1 MVISVVHPVGAAL
14 GRTKHIL
21 FQPFDLGKWF
31 VLGFCAF
38 LAFLGK
44 GGWSFPPGQSGSG
57 GGPAGTGGGSGGG
70 PSDVQ
75 QAIDW
80 IRANFVMI
88 VVLGL
93 IAILVVLVIGGVLMW
108 VRSRGKFM
116 FIDGVVRNR
125 GAVVEPWKEYRAH
138 GNSLFL
144 FSFTLWIGQSVLMLA
159 IVAIGVMLAWA
170 DLQSGQFGGASITV
184 IAVGVP
190 LLIAIG
196 IGFGIVGV
204 LLEDFVV
211 PTMYR
216 HDIPV
221 LSAWSVVG
229 SEILAGRIGTIILYI
244 LMKIVLGIGI
254 GIIAVIATCATCCIA
269 AIPYLGTV
277 ILLPLFVF
285 VRCYSL
291 CFLEQFGPDWHFFD
305 RSTPESVA
313 PPVF

>member
-1 MVISVVHPVGAAL
+1 MVISVVNPVGAAI
-14 GRTKHIL
+14 GRTKHVL

-38 LAFLGK
+38 LAYLGK
-44 GGWSFPPGQSGSG
+44 GGFQFPPGSNNSS
-57 GGPAGTGGGSGGG
+57 GGGSGGG
-70 PSDVQ
+70 GGGPPGQ

-80 IRANFVMI
+80 IMANLVLI

-108 VRSRGKFM
+108 VRSRAKFM
-116 FIDGVVRNR
+116 FLDGIVRNR

-144 FSFTLWIGQSVLMLA
+144 FSFTLAIGQSVIMLA

-170 DLQSGQFGGASITV
+170 DIQSGQFGGASITA

-190 LLIAIG
+190 LLLVIG
-196 IGFGIVGV
+196 IGFGIVG
-204 LLEDFVV
+204 LMLEDFVV
-211 PTMYR
+211 PAMYR
-216 HDIPV
+216 HDVPV
-221 LSAWSVVG
+221 LSAWSIVG
-229 SEILAGRIGTIILYI
+229 SEILADHIGTIILYI
-244 LMKIVLGIGI
+244 LMKIVLGFGI
-254 GIIAVIATCATCCIA
+254 GIISLVGTCATCCIA

-277 ILLPLFVF
+277 ILLPLSVF

-291 CFLEQFGPDWHFFD
+291 CFLEQFGPDWLFFD
-305 RSTPESVA
+305 RSTPVA
-313 PPVF
+313 VADD